1 MIGRVTVVT
10 SAEELYRQLARD
22 FHFMARSLPSGEN
35 RSAYLNAAEEWE
47 RRADQEGGALTL
59 KKLEHPTRGF
69 PTPRQARR
77 GESLGKMKA
86 PASTEAFKRGQ

>member
-47 RRADQEGGALTL
+47 RRADQEGGALAL
-59 KKLEHPTRGF
+59 KKLEHSTRGF
-69 PTPRQARR
+69 PTPAKLDVTKV
-77 GESLGKMKA
+77 SAK
-86 PASTEAFKRGQ
+86 

>member
-47 RRADQEGGALTL
+47 RRADQKGGAFAL
-59 KKLEHPTRGF
+59 KKLE
-69 PTPRQARR
+69 A
-77 GESLGKMKA
+77 LD
-86 PASTEAFKRGQ
+86 KRVPDPDKLDVAKVSAK

>member
-22 FHFMARSLPSGEN
+22 FNFMARSLPSGEN

-59 KKLEHPTRGF
+59 KKLEHPTRVSD
-69 PTPRQARR
+69 PRQVRR